1 MDKLSQTISK
11 PLITGAVGS
20 LLSKMILNGADMNLY
35 GYSIPSYLVD
45 GVIITSASYV
55 NEISKN
61 YTLPLLGLNDQGSK
75 TVQMIASPL
84 LTGGFVAASV
94 VIFNGGDSSGLL
106 TSVLLGASSEIAG
119 QYAGRVVF
127 GY

>member
-45 GVIITSASYV
+45 GVIITGASY
-55 NEISKN
+55 I
-61 YTLPLLGLNDQGSK
+61 DD
-75 TVQMIASPL
+75 I
-84 LTGGFVAASV
+84 
-94 VIFNGGDSSGLL
+94 DD
-106 TSVLLGASSEIAG
+106 
-119 QYAGRVVF
+119 
-127 GY
+127 